1 MCGFAWIV
9 VLSIPFFP
17 PLHGRCLVKVRRERK
32 RSVNAHRRVWFFSSS
47 CIFYI
52 SLSCAEI
59 AETRSY
65 TRPLL
70 LPQYSLDR
78 QKRERE
84 GPPPDVV
91 ANRKTP
97 LFTGIHLVPAS
108 WRGGKLKNNAH
119 ARLQNEKRKK
129 GGSCVGEISA
139 LNL

>member
-52 SLSCAEI
+52 SLSCAER

-65 TRPLL
+65 TRPHL

-78 QKRERE
+78 QKKREKGLLLMLLPTEKPSFHRH
-84 GPPPDVV
+84 PSRSRILRISPTRVY
-91 ANRKTP
+91 KT
-97 LFTGIHLVPAS
+97 
-108 WRGGKLKNNAH
+108 K
-119 ARLQNEKRKK
+119 KRKK
-129 GGSCVGEISA
+129 KTEAHA
-139 LNL
+139 LAK